1 MSKEWGDFHGD
12 EDEIEIDL
20 AREDLPDEDQM
31 IELSEEYK
39 LNRLNRSKNETHKKV
54 SN

>member
-1 MSKEWGDFHGD
+1 MSKERTELHGD
-12 EDEIEIDL
+12 EDQIEIEL

-39 LNRLNRSKNETHKKV
+39 LNRKENENYQE
-54 SN
+54 SLY